1 MRVVARK
8 RMRGVS
14 ELVVIISILL
24 VAIVAVFAFR
34 GWLASQQQRLG
45 QLDMA
50 SASYSVQYT
59 TPSTA
64 VVSLLVR
71 NNLPG
76 PLRVVGFNITLSNG
90 TVLGPASTGVATAP
104 SLPASV
110 SAKSDALITITVSG
124 LAPGVAVRDVNVL
137 VEDPS
142 TGQTQWIKA
151 VGG

>member
-1 MRVVARK
+1 
-8 RMRGVS
+8 
-14 ELVVIISILL
+14 
-24 VAIVAVFAFR
+24 
-34 GWLASQQQRLG
+34 
-45 QLDMA
+45 MA

-90 TVLGPASTGVATAP
+90 TVLGPASTGVATTP

>member
-90 TVLGPASTGVATAP
+90 TVLGPASTGVATTP